1 MVSGYHWVLKVP
13 KREWVLE
20 LQREGGFPEL
30 LATLLVNR
38 GLTDGRSAHTFL
50 YPRLSD
56 FGDPF
61 LIPDMAA
68 AVRLITEALV
78 SGKKLGI
85 YGDYDA
91 DGITGTA
98 VLYLFLKELGARV
111 EVLFPHRERDGYGFH
126 AHLLPFFKEKGVE
139 LVITVDCGISARE
152 AVEEAKR
159 LGLKVIITDHH
170 ELPSELPRAEAVI
183 TGKRT
188 PKDSPFYE
196 LSGVGTAFALI
207 RALRS
212 YLFEQGFFGGRG
224 IPNLKR
230 YLDLVALGTV
240 ADMVPLVGENRLI
253 AVFGLAEL
261 SCSERP
267 AIKALSEVSGT
278 KGTIGTQE
286 VLFRLAPRINAAG
299 RLREA
304 RLAFELLVS
313 EEEEKARNLA
323 RELNALNSER
333 QRIEER
339 VLNEV
344 LEMIK
349 EEVPPALVFY
359 KEDWPLGVIGIVA
372 GRIAEK
378 LYRPVVLLTRKN
390 NRLKGSGRSIPEV
403 NLFKAFERCRE
414 TLLGFGGHPA
424 AGGLT
429 LSPEALP
436 LFEKLFREA
445 VRLELEE
452 GFGKGAMEELKPKLL
467 LEARTEIPELL
478 DPDFLE
484 GFQRLAPF
492 GPGNPE
498 PTLLISDFEVRNPRL
513 VAEKHL
519 RFTLWQKGTALSA
532 VFFQA
537 PSEKLELFLHS
548 PSLPPFLLAAT
559 PYLSDFG
566 GERYL
571 ELKVLDLQPP
581 GGDSHEGK
589 SLHF

>member
-1 MVSGYHWVLKVP
+1 MIACYRWVLKLP
-13 KREWVLE
+13 EREHVLS
-20 LQREGGFPEL
+20 LQKEGGFPKL

-38 GLTDGRSAHTFL
+38 GLTDWRRAHTFL

-56 FGDPF
+56 FEDPF
-61 LIPDMAA
+61 RIPDMAS
-68 AVRLITEALV
+68 AVRLIAETLL
-78 SGKKLGI
+78 SGKKIGL

-91 DGITGTA
+91 DGVTGTA
-98 VLYLFLKELGARV
+98 ILYLFLKELGARV

-126 AHLLPFFKEKGVE
+126 AHLLPFFKEKEVA

-159 LGLKVIITDHH
+159 LGLRVIVTDHH
-170 ELPSELPRAEAVI
+170 ELPPELPRAEAVI

-188 PKDSPFYE
+188 PKGSPFYD
-196 LSGVGTAFALI
+196 LAGVGMAFALI

-212 YLFEQGFFGGRG
+212 YLYEQGFFAGREV
-224 IPNLKR
+224 PNLKR

-253 AVFGLAEL
+253 TVFGLDEL
-261 SCSERP
+261 SKSERP
-267 AIKALSEVSGT
+267 AIKALREVSGT
-278 KGTIGTQE
+278 NGAIGTQE

-313 EEEEKARNLA
+313 EEEEKARILA

-333 QRIEER
+333 QRIEEKI
-339 VLNEV
+339 LNEA

-349 EEVPPALVFY
+349 GEIPPGLVLY

-372 GRIAEK
+372 GRLAERF
-378 LYRPVVLLTRKN
+378 YRPVVLLTRKKDQI
-390 NRLKGSGRSIPEV
+390 KGSGRSIPEID
-403 NLFKAFERCRE
+403 LFKAFQRCQE

-424 AGGLT
+424 AGGLK
-429 LSPEALP
+429 LAPEALP
-436 LFEKLFREA
+436 LFERQ
-445 VRLELEE
+445 
-452 GFGKGAMEELKPKLL
+452 FGETVKVMLAEKTGKTTIEELKPQLF
-467 LEARTEIPELL
+467 LEARAEIPELL

-498 PTLLISDFEVRNPRL
+498 PVVALSNFEIRNPRL

-519 RFTLWQKGTALSA
+519 RFTLWQKGTGVSA
-532 VFFQA
+532 IFFQA
-537 PSEKLELFLHS
+537 PPDKLDFLRN
-548 PSLPPFLLAAT
+548 LPQLGGFHLAAI
-559 PYLSDFG
+559 PYISDFR

-571 ELKVLDLQPP
+571 ELKVIDLQTT
-581 GGDSHEGK
+581 GR
-589 SLHF
+589 